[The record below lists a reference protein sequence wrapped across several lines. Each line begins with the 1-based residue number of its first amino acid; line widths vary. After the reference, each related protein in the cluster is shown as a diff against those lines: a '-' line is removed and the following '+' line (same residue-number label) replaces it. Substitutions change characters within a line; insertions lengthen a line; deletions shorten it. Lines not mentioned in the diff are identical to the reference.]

1 MRYNAAVCVFVGCIK
16 LWRLKYLIE
25 ENLYETIANGDGTMD
40 LRFEVNGK
48 VVWIKGASVPDDI
61 GEFYFDDVDNLRT
74 AVETGMVEY

>member
-1 MRYNAAVCVFVGCIK
+1 MK
-16 LWRLKYLIE
+16 KYLIE

-48 VVWIKGASVPDDI
+48 VVWVKGASVPDDI

-74 AVETGMVEY
+74 AVETGRIEY

>member
-1 MRYNAAVCVFVGCIK
+1 MK
-16 LWRLKYLIE
+16 KYLIE

-61 GEFYFDDVDNLRT
+61 GEFYFDDADNLGK
-74 AVETGMVEY
+74 AVESGRIEYWYKKIMLDNI